1 MGASLHRV
9 AVPSCP
15 GDFIVNVNSTGRKRL
30 KVPRLV
36 RMHANEMEDVAEVTS
51 GEICA
56 LFGMECA
63 SGDTF
68 TDGSVLYAMVC

>member
-1 MGASLHRV
+1 
-9 AVPSCP
+9 
-15 GDFIVNVNSTGRKRL
+15 
-30 KVPRLV
+30 
-36 RMHANEMEDVAEVTS
+36 MHANEMEDVAEVTS

>member
-9 AVPSCP
+9 AVLSCP
-15 GDFIVNVNSTGRKRL
+15 GDFIVNVNSTSRKRL